1 MRNLPFLLV
10 MCALSQAPASGQPS
24 EKGPEADC
32 LEARVRR
39 ELDARYLQLE
49 DANRR
54 KDLDALLALRTRD
67 YVAEMPGGQRMDY
80 DALTGYARAMLQ
92 QVDRIAKLS
101 NTILKLSMNGDEVTA
116 TVFQQFSRTQ
126 MKGGAIRNV
135 DTSVI
140 QDETWVRTPE
150 GWKHRRVSNV
160 HARKWYVDGKRVDPK
175 KPIDPEAPPYNPPI
189 DADE

>member
-1 MRNLPFLLV
+1 MRKQAIVLM
-10 MCALSQAPASGQPS
+10 MCALAQAVASGQPS
-24 EKGPEADC
+24 DKVVESDC
-32 LEARVRR
+32 EEVRIRR
-39 ELDARYLQLE
+39 ELDARYAELE
-49 DANRR
+49 GANRR

-67 YVAEMPGGQRMDY
+67 YVAEMPGGQTMDY

-92 QVDRIAKLS
+92 QVETIAKLS
-101 NTILKLSMNGDEVTA
+101 NTILKLSINGEEATA

-126 MKGGAIRNV
+126 MKGGKLRNV

-150 GWKHRRVSNV
+150 GWKHRRVSNI
-160 HARKWYVDGKRVDPK
+160 HARRWYIDGKRVDPN
-175 KPIDPEAPPYNPPI
+175 KPYDPDAPPYNPPI